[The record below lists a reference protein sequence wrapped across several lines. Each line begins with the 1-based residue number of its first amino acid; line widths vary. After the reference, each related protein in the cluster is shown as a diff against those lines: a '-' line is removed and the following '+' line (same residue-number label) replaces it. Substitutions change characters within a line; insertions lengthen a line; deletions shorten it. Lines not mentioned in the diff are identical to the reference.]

1 MQADTNMENKK
12 GNTEWFGD
20 CKGISY
26 SMFIQDHSMY
36 QNVWGNIWFL
46 FGVTN
51 NTKRRRIKQPTTTDS
66 EIIQYHQQWGN
77 LCLSVCRSGHL
88 DPQAYPL

>member
-36 QNVWGNIWFL
+36 QNVWGNIYGSCL
-46 FGVTN
+46 VLL
-51 NTKRRRIKQPTTTDS
+51 TTQRG
-66 EIIQYHQQWGN
+66 EG
-77 LCLSVCRSGHL
+77 
-88 DPQAYPL
+88 